1 MGFIYGFGVLVS
13 FLVLAGLAIGAQRA
27 GGVANWGDSF
37 RIPQVQMALTIL
49 VTLISLNLF
58 GVFEVTLSARA
69 TGAAGE
75 LASRSGY
82 SGAFFNGVLA
92 TMLATPCTAPFLG
105 AALAFAFSQ
114 PPHIIILVFVAVGVG
129 FAFPFVLLCFQP
141 RWLKL
146 LPKPGV
152 WMERFKTALGFPM
165 LGTAVWLM
173 WLSANGGNDVLWL
186 GLFLVVLAL
195 AAWIWGEFV
204 QRALRGKAVAAV
216 LSLALVGADAGL
228 LLQSRPDKEGIPWQ
242 AWSPQAVEA
251 AQREGH
257 PVLVDF
263 TAKSCLTCQVNKW
276 SSLEIPR
283 TRNKLAEIGAVAL
296 VGDYTREDPA
306 ISAELARYHRDG
318 VPLVLVYSKDLS
330 KAPEV
335 LPVILTPA
343 TVADALDKA
352 TH

>member
-1 MGFIYGFGVLVS
+1 
-13 FLVLAGLAIGAQRA
+13 
-27 GGVANWGDSF
+27 
-37 RIPQVQMALTIL
+37 
-49 VTLISLNLF
+49 
-58 GVFEVTLSARA
+58 
-69 TGAAGE
+69 
-75 LASRSGY
+75 
-82 SGAFFNGVLA
+82 
-92 TMLATPCTAPFLG
+92 MLATPCTAPFLG

-114 PPHIIILVFVAVGVG
+114 PPHIIILVFVAVGIG
-129 FAFPFVLLCFQP
+129 FAFPFVLLCFEP

-146 LPKPGV
+146 LPKPGA
-152 WMERFKTALGFPM
+152 WMEKFKTALGFPM

-195 AAWIWGEFV
+195 ATWIWGEFV

-228 LLQSRPDKEGIPWQ
+228 LLQSRSDKAGIQWQ
-242 AWSPQAVEA
+242 AWSQQAVEA
-251 AQREGH
+251 AQRQGH

-283 TRNKLAEIGAVAL
+283 TRKKLAEIGAVAL

-318 VPLVLVYSKDLS
+318 VPLVLVYPKNTN
-330 KAPEV
+330 KAPQV

-343 TVADALDKA
+343 TVADALDHA
-352 TH
+352 AQ